1 MNTKTTLA
9 FSTASI
15 IALVL
20 LFAFGPIV
28 GDHQAFAYGW
38 YDGHSG
44 YYGHW
49 GGYYGPATT
58 AATVAR
64 RRGNILNIG
73 GSKSGRVPS
82 FFYFFETKYIK
93 FYIL

>member
-9 FSTASI
+9 FRTASI

-49 GGYYGPATT
+49 AGYYGQPRYYCCYGQLVVVATSL
-58 AATVAR
+58 
-64 RRGNILNIG
+64 ILAVVKVDE
-73 GSKSGRVPS
+73 SHP
-82 FFYFFETKYIK
+82 FFIFLKLNT
-93 FYIL
+93 